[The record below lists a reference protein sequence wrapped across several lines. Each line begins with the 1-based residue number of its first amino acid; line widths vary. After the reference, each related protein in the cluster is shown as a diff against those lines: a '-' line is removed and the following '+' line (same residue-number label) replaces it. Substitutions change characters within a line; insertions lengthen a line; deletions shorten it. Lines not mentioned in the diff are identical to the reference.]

1 MGIFF
6 QYKPLEKLKN
16 DFVLY
21 SCCVVP
27 CVVDHGPAF
36 SIYSLPFLYMQAHE
50 DVYEV
55 VVCLF
60 ITKIGLTNPYYGTMN
75 LWVS

>member
-1 MGIFF
+1 MILSCTLVVLCLVLLTIMG
-6 QYKPLEKLKN
+6 
-16 DFVLY
+16 LY
-21 SCCVVP
+21 V
-27 CVVDHGPAF
+27 A
-36 SIYSLPFLYMQAHE
+36 YSLPFLYMQAHE